1 MNRTR
6 VRIAAHSACL
16 AAALAGCTVGPN
28 YHRPSPLPTEKAI
41 APFTVEGVEWQSATP
56 AADAPRGDWWK
67 VFGDADLNRLETIAA
82 TNNQTIVA
90 NLAALDQA
98 RALVRIASADFYPQL
113 SFDPSYVR
121 QRTSFNAVR
130 EGKPSNAAYTYNV
143 FALPLELG
151 WEADLWGRVRRQTE
165 AARARMTAASD
176 DVQSARLIIQA
187 EIAGDYFTLRALD
200 AELKLLADT
209 VETYNRSLNLTR
221 NRRQG
226 GIASDLDVSQAE
238 TQLRT
243 AQAQIPPVQLQ
254 RSQVQH
260 ALAALCGQ
268 SATDFRI
275 PEFVSSETSVPQL
288 PTILPTQLL
297 ERRPDVAAA
306 ERQMAAANADIGV
319 ARAAFFPRLTI
330 NGFAGLQSV
339 SASTVISAPSRFWAV
354 GPTVDL
360 PIFTGG
366 RNTAR
371 LEATRAAYNQTIA
384 NYRQTVVTALQD
396 VEDQL
401 SAQQLLITQ
410 LEGETAAL
418 KSARRTLEVAN
429 NRYKAGLVTYLEVA
443 TAQSSALEHERTVVH
458 LAGQQRIASVALI
471 KALGGG
477 WSQKS
482 L

>member
-1 MNRTR
+1 M
-6 VRIAAHSACL
+6 

-28 YHRPSPLPTEKAI
+28 YHRPAPLPAENKI
-41 APFTVEGVEWQSATP
+41 APFTVEGVEWTAATP
-56 AADAPRGDWWK
+56 AADISRGEWWK
-67 VFGDADLNRLETIAA
+67 VFGDDDLNHLETIAA
-82 TNNQTIVA
+82 KNNQTIAA
-90 NLAALDQA
+90 NLAALEQA
-98 RALVRIASADFYPQL
+98 RALVGVAKADFYPQIT
-113 SFDPSYVR
+113 FDPSYNR
-121 QRTSFNAVR
+121 QRTSFNGVR
-130 EGKPSNAAYTYNV
+130 EGKAAHAAYTYNL
-143 FALPLELG
+143 FAIPLELG
-151 WEADLWGRVRRQTE
+151 WEVDLWGRVRRQTE
-165 AARARMTAASD
+165 AARARMSVASA
-176 DVQSARLIIQA
+176 DVEAARLIIQA
-187 EIAGDYFTLRALD
+187 EIASDYFTLRALD
-200 AELKLLADT
+200 SDLKLLADT
-209 VETYNRSLNLTR
+209 VETYNHSLTLTR

-243 AQAQIPPVQLQ
+243 AQAQIPPVRLQ
-254 RSQVQH
+254 RSQLVH

-268 SATDFRI
+268 SATDFTIAER
-275 PEFVSSETSVPQL
+275 PTSETAAPQL
-288 PTILPTQLL
+288 PPMLPSQLL

-330 NGFAGLQSV
+330 NGAAGLQSV
-339 SASTVISAPSRFWAV
+339 SAGTVLTAPSRFWSV
-354 GPTVDL
+354 GPQVDL

-366 RNTAR
+366 RNKAN
-371 LEATRAAYNQTIA
+371 LEATRAAYNQTMA
-384 NYRQTVVTALQD
+384 NYRQTVVSALQD

-401 SAQQLLITQ
+401 SAQKLLVDQ

-458 LAGQQRIASVALI
+458 LAGQQRVASVALI

-477 WSQKS
+477 WKTNGS
-482 L
+482 